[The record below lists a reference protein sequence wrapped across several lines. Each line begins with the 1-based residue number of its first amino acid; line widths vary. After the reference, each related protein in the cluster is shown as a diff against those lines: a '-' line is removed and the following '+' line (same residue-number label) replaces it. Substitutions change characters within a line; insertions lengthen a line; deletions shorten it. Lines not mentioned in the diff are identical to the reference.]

1 MSEEKVS
8 LKDFMSH
15 IQIQAKANQDTA
27 VALTEI
33 RAITKEILDQTK
45 KTNGRVNKLENE
57 MTQIKPQV
65 EELQKQ
71 QLERREL
78 NKKMTWFWIE
88 RAFYFGLLIIGIILE
103 ISGKINVFK

>member
-1 MSEEKVS
+1 MTDEKVS
-8 LKDFMSH
+8 IKDFMSH

-45 KTNGRVNKLENE
+45 KTNGRVNKLEEEVN
-57 MTQIKPQV
+57 QLKPQV
-65 EELQKQ
+65 DDLVRR

-78 NKKMTWFWIE
+78 KKKMIWFWIE
-88 RAFYFGLLIIGIILE
+88 RAFYFGLLLLGIILE
-103 ISGKINVFK
+103 ISGRINVFQ